1 MTAIAM
7 NYVVNPMTGF
17 FSKLGHW
24 IVRTGEIAGTSRAAS
39 ELARQGYHAE
49 AKALMLQLDKLRKQ
63 IG

>member
-24 IVRTGEIAGTSRAAS
+24 IVEQVK
-39 ELARQGYHAE
+39 LQARQE
-49 AKALMLQLDKLRKQ
+49 PPLN
-63 IG
+63 